1 MMYRLPPRAGEWI
14 NRKRRLRFTFE
25 GQAHEGFEGDT
36 LTSALAAAGV
46 MITARSFKYHRP
58 RGLFSAAGHDANNLF
73 QIGAEP
79 NQRGDAVL
87 LTEGVEFTAV
97 NTFGGVAKDRASA
110 IGWLSRFLP
119 VGFYYKT
126 GGGPRVFPW
135 FEKLIR
141 HMSGLGRID
150 FASRPALRD
159 RRHLHAEVAVVGAG
173 LAGLNAALAAARHG
187 ATRVVLVDENGEP
200 GGCAPHG
207 ADAAARESLQ
217 RLIAE
222 VRGTPAIRVLSGCS
236 VVGCYSDHELV
247 VSEHSRVDG
256 GVLLLRARAVVLA
269 TGAIEQPAVFSNND
283 LPGILLGSAAQ
294 RLLHR
299 HAVAPGRDV
308 VILGANSD
316 SIELAMDLTAAG
328 VKVRAL
334 LVPAG
339 SPLRADDG
347 LRGSLRERGVEL
359 IEGITRLA
367 ARAADGVLAGVSF
380 AGAAGPG
387 RLDCDALLLSVG
399 FSPAQQLALQA
410 GARARFDVLLQQ
422 HAPEALPPG
431 LFLAGRVN
439 GVYARDARAQDGIAA
454 GALAAAHALA
464 AAVGSAARS
473 QAGQDA
479 APCTRAAR
487 LERDAAPHQHPH
499 PLFDQPCGKRFVD
512 LDEDLTLDDL
522 ANAAQEGFDSVELM
536 KRYSTVGMGPSQ
548 GKLSNIAAARHLAR
562 VTGKTPAAVGLTTA
576 RPPYQPVSLGA
587 MAGLRLSPL
596 RRTAMDEWHVAHGAH
611 WMPAGNWRRPA
622 YYARKGLAQA
632 ESIQAEVRA
641 VREGAGLIDVATL
654 GKIDVFGADA
664 AQLIERLYTG
674 RFAGLAAGGTRYA
687 VMLDEGGTV
696 IDDGVV
702 ARLAPQHFYVSTT
715 TGNAAAI
722 YREMQRRVAEWRLD
736 VVLHNLTGHM
746 AAMNLAGP
754 RCAPV
759 LAALTDIK
767 LDDAAFPYL
776 AAREG
781 HVAGAPARVL
791 RVGFVGERGYEIHVP
806 ADRALGVW
814 KALMTQGQH
823 GGITA
828 FGVEAQR
835 VLRLEKGHVI
845 VGQDTDG
852 VTNIHEAGLGAMVK
866 DDKPFFVGQRSLA
879 ALRRRGPRQQ
889 LVGFTLDEP
898 DAPLLEC
905 HLVINGGGI
914 AGRITSI
921 TRSATLGRTIGL
933 AYVTPALAAV
943 GTRLTLRGDD
953 GLLHGAEVVPT
964 PFYDPKHERQK
975 LGGVA

>member
-1 MMYRLPPRAGEWI
+1 MYRLPAREGEWI
-14 NRKRRLRFTFE
+14 NRDRTLGFAFE
-25 GQAHEGFEGDT
+25 GRAYEGYEGDT

-58 RGLFSAAGHDANNLF
+58 RGLFSAAGHDANNIF

-87 LTEGVEFTAV
+87 LEDGMQFTAV

-110 IGWLSRFLP
+110 MGLLSRFLP

-126 GGGPRVFPW
+126 GGGTRTFPW

-150 FASRPALRD
+150 LAARPALRD
-159 RRHLHAEVAVVGAG
+159 RRHLHTDVAVVGAG
-173 LAGLNAALAAARHG
+173 LSGLNAAIAAVRAG
-187 ATRVVLVDENGEP
+187 AQRVVLVDENTTP
-200 GGCAPHG
+200 GGCAAHG
-207 ADAAARESLQ
+207 ADAAAHQALH
-217 RLIAE
+217 RLIAD
-222 VRGTPAIRVLSGCS
+222 VRGTPAIRVLPGCS
-236 VVGCYSDHELV
+236 VVGYYSDHELV
-247 VSEHSRVDG
+247 VSEHTLVDG

-283 LPGILLGSAAQ
+283 LPGIMLGSAAQ
-294 RLLHR
+294 RLLQR
-299 HAVAPGRDV
+299 HSVAPGRSV
-308 VILGANSD
+308 VILGANAESVA
-316 SIELAMDLTAAG
+316 LAGDLADAG
-328 VKVRAL
+328 VTVKTL
-334 LVPAG
+334 LVPTD
-339 SPLRADDG
+339 SPLRVDDA
-347 LRGSLRERGVEL
+347 LRRSLRARGIDVQ
-359 IEGITRLA
+359 EGITGLA
-367 ARAADGVLAGVSF
+367 AQATGGVLSGVSF
-380 AGAAGPG
+380 WIDGQRAQ
-387 RLDCDALLLSVG
+387 LDCDALLLSVG

-410 GARARFDVLLQQ
+410 GARSRFDVSLQQ
-422 HAPEALPPG
+422 HAVEALPEG

-439 GVYARDARAQDGIAA
+439 GVYAAEARVQDGIAA
-454 GALAAAHALA
+454 GTLAAAHAMALA
-464 AAVGSAARS
+464 HGGNRSPTAQLPPSSVIAR
-473 QAGQDA
+473 
-479 APCTRAAR
+479 PP
-487 LERDAAPHQHPH
+487 RDAGSHQHPH
-499 PLFDQPCGKRFVD
+499 PLFDTPRGKRFVD
-512 LDEDLTLDDL
+512 FDEDLTLDDL

-548 GKLSNIAAARHLAR
+548 GKLSNIAAARHLAK
-562 VTGKTPAAVGLTTA
+562 VTGRTPAAVGLTTA

-596 RRTAMDEWHVAHGAH
+596 RRTPMDDWHVAQGAQ

-622 YYARKGLAQA
+622 YYARKGLSSHEA
-632 ESIQAEVRA
+632 IQAEVRA

-664 AQLIERLYTG
+664 ALLIERLYTG
-674 RFAGLAAGGTRYA
+674 RFANQAVGHTRYA
-687 VMLDEGGTV
+687 VMVDESGTV

-702 ARLAPQHFYVSTT
+702 ARLGPQHFYVSTT

-754 RCAPV
+754 LCAPL
-759 LAALTDIK
+759 LAALTDIA
-767 LDDAAFPYL
+767 LDDASFPYL
-776 AAREG
+776 AVREG
-781 HVAGAPARVL
+781 HIVGVPARVL

-806 ADRALGVW
+806 ADHALAVW
-814 KALMTQGQH
+814 QALAAQGA
-823 GGITA
+823 GIGLCP

-852 VTNIHEAGLGAMVK
+852 VTNIYEAGMGAMVK

-889 LVGFTLDEP
+889 LVGIAFENA
-898 DAPLLEC
+898 DAPVLEC
-905 HLVINGGGI
+905 HLVINGGDI
-914 AGRITSI
+914 AGRVTSI
-921 TRSATLGRTIGL
+921 TRSAALGRAIGL
-933 AYVTPALAAV
+933 AYVTPSLAAA
-943 GTRLTLRGDD
+943 GTKLTIRGDD
-953 GLLHGAEVVPT
+953 GLLHAAEVVPT
-964 PFYDPKHERQK
+964 PFYDPKHARQK

>member
-1 MMYRLPPRAGEWI
+1 MMYRLPAREGEWI
-14 NRKRRLRFTFE
+14 NRERRMRFTFE
-25 GQAHEGFEGDT
+25 GEAFEGFEGDT

-58 RGLFSAAGHDANNLF
+58 RGAFSAAGHDANNLF

-87 LTEGVEFTAV
+87 LTDGMELTAV

-110 IGWLSRFLP
+110 MGLLSRFLP

-126 GGGPRVFPW
+126 GGGARTFPW

-159 RRHLHAEVAVVGAG
+159 RRHLHADAAVIGAG
-173 LAGLNAALAAARHG
+173 LSGLTAALAAARAG
-187 ATRVVLVDENGEP
+187 AARVVLVDENAQP
-200 GGCAPHG
+200 GGCALHG
-207 ADAAARESLQ
+207 ADAAARQSLQ
-217 RLIAE
+217 QLIAE
-222 VRGTPAIRVLSGCS
+222 VRRTPAIRVLSGCS
-236 VVGCYSDHELV
+236 VVGYYSDHELV
-247 VSEHSRVDG
+247 VSEHARADG
-256 GVLLLRARAVVLA
+256 GALLLRARAVVLA

-283 LPGILLGSAAQ
+283 LPGILLGSAAL

-299 HAVAPGRDV
+299 HAVAPGRNV
-308 VILGANSD
+308 VILGANAD
-316 SIELAMDLTAAG
+316 SIALATDLADAG
-328 VKVRAL
+328 VKVQAL
-334 LVPAG
+334 LVPAA
-339 SPLRADDG
+339 SPLRVDDV
-347 LRGSLRERGVEL
+347 LRGALRTRG
-359 IEGITRLA
+359 IEVVNEVTGLA
-367 ARAADGVLAGVSF
+367 AHAAGGVLAGVSCWQ
-380 AGAAGPG
+380 G
-387 RLDCDALLLSVG
+387 RQQRRLECDALLLSMG

-410 GARARFDVLLQQ
+410 GARARFDETLQQ
-422 HAPEALPPG
+422 HVPESLPSG

-439 GVYARDARAQDGIAA
+439 GVYATAARAQDGAAA
-454 GALAAAHALA
+454 GEMAAAHAA
-464 AAVGSAARS
+464 AATHPAASPLPDIPR
-473 QAGQDA
+473 
-479 APCTRAAR
+479 PP
-487 LERDAAPHQHPH
+487 RDAAPHQHPH
-499 PLFDQPCGKRFVD
+499 PLFDQPRAKRFVD
-512 LDEDLTLDDL
+512 LDEDLTLEDL

-548 GKLSNIAAARHLAR
+548 GKLSNIAAARHLAK
-562 VTGKTPAAVGLTTA
+562 VTGQSLATVGLTTA

-596 RRTAMDEWHVAHGAH
+596 RRTPMDAWHAAQGAQ

-622 YYARKGLAQA
+622 YYSRAGMTPTGA
-632 ESIQAEVRA
+632 IQAEVRA
-641 VREGAGLIDVATL
+641 VREGAGLIDVGTL

-664 AQLIERLYTG
+664 ALLIERLYTG
-674 RFAGLAAGGTRYA
+674 RFAGLAIGHTRYA
-687 VMLDEGGTV
+687 VMVDESGTV

-754 RCAPV
+754 RCAAV
-759 LAALTDIK
+759 LAALTDIT

-781 HVAGAPARVL
+781 NVAGVCARVL

-806 ADRALGVW
+806 ADRALHVW
-814 KALMTQGQH
+814 EALVERGADV
-823 GGITA
+823 GLA
-828 FGVEAQR
+828 PFGVEAQR

-852 VTNIHEAGLGAMVK
+852 VTNVYEAGLGAMVK

-879 ALRRRGPRQQ
+879 ALRRRGLRQQ
-889 LVGFTLDEP
+889 LVGFALA
-898 DAPLLEC
+898 DAGAPILEC
-905 HLVINGGGI
+905 HLVIHAGDI
-914 AGRITSI
+914 AGRVTSI
-921 TRSATLGRTIGL
+921 TRSATLGRAIGL
-933 AYVTPALAAV
+933 AYVAPALATV
-943 GTRLTLRGDD
+943 GTPLTLRGED
-953 GLLHGAEVVPT
+953 GLLHAAEVVPT
-964 PFYDPKHERQK
+964 PFYDAKHERQK
-975 LGGVA
+975 LGALA

>member
-14 NRKRRLRFTFE
+14 HRDRRLRFTFE
-25 GQAHEGFEGDT
+25 GQAYEGFEGDT
-36 LTSALAAAGV
+36 LTSALAGAGV

-73 QIGAEP
+73 QVGAEP

-87 LTEGVEFTAV
+87 LTDGMVFTAV

-110 IGWLSRFLP
+110 MGLLSRFLP

-126 GGGPRVFPW
+126 GGGKRTFPW

-150 FASRPALRD
+150 FAARPALRD
-159 RRHLHAEVAVVGAG
+159 RRHLHADVVVVGAG
-173 LAGLNAALAAARHG
+173 LTGLHAALSAARAG
-187 ATRVVLVDENGEP
+187 ARRVVLVDENSEP
-200 GGCAPHG
+200 GGCALHG
-207 ADAAARESLQ
+207 ADDAAREALQ
-217 RLIAE
+217 RLVDEARRAASIQ
-222 VRGTPAIRVLSGCS
+222 VLGGCS
-236 VVGCYSDHELV
+236 VVGYYSDHELV
-247 VSEHSRVDG
+247 VSETTRVDG
-256 GVLLLRARAVVLA
+256 GVMLLRAGAVVLA

-283 LPGILLGSAAQ
+283 LPGIVLGSAAQ

-299 HAVAPGRDV
+299 YAVAPGRNV
-308 VILGANSD
+308 VILGANGD
-316 SIELAMDLTAAG
+316 GVALATDLTAAG
-328 VKVRAL
+328 VRVQAL
-334 LVPAG
+334 LVPAD
-339 SPLRADDG
+339 SPRVVDDALRAT
-347 LRGSLRERGVEL
+347 LRGRGVEV
-359 IEGITRLA
+359 IAGVTRLA
-367 ARAADGVLAGVSF
+367 AHAAKGVLAGISF
-380 AGAAGPG
+380 ASASGPG
-387 RLDCDALLLSVG
+387 RMDCDALLLSVG

-410 GARARFDVLLQQ
+410 GARARFDVTLQQ
-422 HAPEALPPG
+422 HATEALPAG

-439 GVYARDARAQDGIAA
+439 GVYAWDARVQDGIAA
-454 GALAAAHALA
+454 GALAAAHA
-464 AAVGSAARS
+464 
-473 QAGQDA
+473 AGGE
-479 APCTRAAR
+479 CTPPRPA
-487 LERDAAPHQHPH
+487 RDAAAHQHPH
-499 PLFDQPCGKRFVD
+499 PLFERPRGKRFVD

-548 GKLSNIAAARHLAR
+548 GKLSNIAAARHLAK

-596 RRTAMDEWHVAHGAH
+596 RRTAMDEWHVAQGAQ
-611 WMPAGNWRRPA
+611 WMPAGHWRRPA
-622 YYARKGLAQA
+622 CYARKGLPTAD
-632 ESIQAEVRA
+632 SIQCEVRA
-641 VREGAGLIDVATL
+641 VREGAGLIDVSTL

-664 AQLIERLYTG
+664 ALLIERLYTG
-674 RFAGLAAGGTRYA
+674 RFAGLAVGGTRYA
-687 VMLDEGGTV
+687 VMLDESGTV

-702 ARLAPQHFYVSTT
+702 ARLGPQHFYVSTT

-759 LAALTDIK
+759 LAALTDIR
-767 LDDAAFPYL
+767 LEDAAFPYL
-776 AAREG
+776 AVREG
-781 HVAGAPARVL
+781 LVAGAPARVL

-806 ADRALGVW
+806 ADRALDVW
-814 KALMTQGQH
+814 RALMAQGQDV
-823 GGITA
+823 GITP

-852 VTNIHEAGLGAMVK
+852 VTNVYEAGLGAMVK

-889 LVGFTLDEP
+889 LVGFALDEP

-905 HLVINGGGI
+905 HLVIHDGGI

-921 TRSATLGRTIGL
+921 TRSATLGRTVGL
-933 AYVTPALAAV
+933 AYVSPALATV
-943 GTRLTLRGDD
+943 GTKLTLRGDD
-953 GLLHGAEVVPT
+953 GHLHGAVVVPT
-964 PFYDPKHERQK
+964 PFYDPKHERQT

>member
-1 MMYRLPPRAGEWI
+1 MYRLPARAGEWI
-14 NRKRRLRFTFE
+14 NRDCTLRFAFE
-25 GQAHEGFEGDT
+25 GRAYEGYEGDT
-36 LTSALAAAGV
+36 LTTALAAAGV

-58 RGLFSAAGHDANNLF
+58 RGLFSAAGHDANNIF

-87 LTEGVEFTAV
+87 LEDGMQFTAV
-97 NTFGGVAKDRASA
+97 NTFGGVANDRASA
-110 IGWLSRFLP
+110 MGLLSRFLP
-119 VGFYYKT
+119 VGFYYKI
-126 GGGPRVFPW
+126 GGGARTFPW

-150 FASRPALRD
+150 FTARPALRD
-159 RRHLHAEVAVVGAG
+159 RRYLHADVAVVGAG
-173 LAGLNAALAAARHG
+173 LSGLNAALAAVRAG
-187 ATRVVLVDENGEP
+187 AQRVVLVDENAEP
-200 GGCAPHG
+200 GGCAAHG
-207 ADAAARESLQ
+207 ADAAARQALW
-217 RLIAE
+217 RLIAD
-222 VRGTPAIRVLSGCS
+222 VRGTPTIRVLQGCS
-236 VVGCYSDHELV
+236 VVGYYSDHELV
-247 VSEHSRVDG
+247 VSEYTRVDG

-283 LPGILLGSAAQ
+283 LPGIMLGSAAQ

-299 HAVAPGRDV
+299 HSVAPGRSV
-308 VILGANSD
+308 VILGANTESVALAG
-316 SIELAMDLTAAG
+316 ELADAG
-328 VKVRAL
+328 VAVKAL
-334 LVPAG
+334 LVPAD
-339 SPLRADDG
+339 SPLRVDDA
-347 LRGSLRERGVEL
+347 LRGSLRARGIDVH
-359 IEGITRLA
+359 EGITGLA
-367 ARAADGVLAGVSF
+367 AQATGGVLSGVSF
-380 AGAAGPG
+380 WIDGQRAQ
-387 RLDCDALLLSVG
+387 LDCDALLLSVG

-410 GARARFDVLLQQ
+410 GARSRFDVSLQQ
-422 HAPEALPPG
+422 HAVEALPEG

-439 GVYARDARAQDGIAA
+439 GVYAAEARVQDGIAA
-454 GALAAAHALA
+454 GTLAAAHAA
-464 AAVGSAARS
+464 SAHPLPVIAR
-473 QAGQDA
+473 
-479 APCTRAAR
+479 PP
-487 LERDAAPHQHPH
+487 RDAGIHQHPH
-499 PLFDQPCGKRFVD
+499 PLFDAPRGKRFVD

-548 GKLSNIAAARHLAR
+548 GKLSNIAAARHLAK

-596 RRTAMDEWHVAHGAH
+596 RRTPMDDWHVAQDAQ

-622 YYARKGLAQA
+622 YYARQGLSAHEA
-632 ESIQAEVRA
+632 IQAEVRA

-664 AQLIERLYTG
+664 ALLIERLYTG
-674 RFAGLAAGGTRYA
+674 RFANLAVGHTRYA
-687 VMLDEGGTV
+687 VMVDESGTV

-702 ARLAPQHFYVSTT
+702 ARMGPQHFYVSTT

-754 RCAPV
+754 LCAPV
-759 LAALTDIK
+759 LAALTDIA
-767 LDDAAFPYL
+767 LDDASFPYL
-776 AAREG
+776 AVREG
-781 HVAGAPARVL
+781 TIAGAPARVL

-806 ADRALGVW
+806 ADRALAVW
-814 KALMTQGQH
+814 QALAAQGA
-823 GGITA
+823 GIGLCP

-852 VTNIHEAGLGAMVK
+852 VTNIYEAGMGAMVK

-889 LVGFTLDEP
+889 LVGIAFENA
-898 DAPLLEC
+898 DAPVLEC
-905 HLVINGGGI
+905 HLVINGREI
-914 AGRITSI
+914 AGRVTSI
-921 TRSATLGRTIGL
+921 TRSAALGRAIGL
-933 AYVTPALAAV
+933 AYVTPSLAAI
-943 GTRLTLRGDD
+943 GTKLTIRGDD
-953 GLLHGAEVVPT
+953 GLLHAAEVVPT
-964 PFYDPKHERQK
+964 PFYDPKHARQK